1 LFEKQLNQLKH
12 NKRNN
17 WELY

>member
-1 LFEKQLNQLKH
+1 MFEKQLNQLKH
-12 NKRNN
+12 NKYNN